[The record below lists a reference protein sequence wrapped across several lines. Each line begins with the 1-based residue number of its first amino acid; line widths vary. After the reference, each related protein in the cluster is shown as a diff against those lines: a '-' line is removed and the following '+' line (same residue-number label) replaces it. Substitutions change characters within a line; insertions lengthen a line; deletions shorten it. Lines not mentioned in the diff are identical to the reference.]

1 MISALSWGS
10 AGVGRT
16 SEIFRSQHLASQVG
30 GQLQAVEAGGL
41 LGEIHLRGNGA
52 LVRLGRQDFRVVG
65 DVGGLH
71 PVGAAGVYTQ
81 LQQFGLGVLDEG
93 FRLRDRRRLVCRC
106 VLFRV

>member
-1 MISALSWGS
+1 MISALLL
-10 AGVGRT
+10 GVGGRG
-16 SEIFRSQHLASQVG
+16 EHQRNFQEQHLARQVG
-30 GQLQAVEAGGL
+30 GQFQAVEAGCL

-71 PVGAAGVYTQ
+71 PIGAAGVYTEFQQ
-81 LQQFGLGVLDEG
+81 LGFGVLDKG
-93 FRLRDRRRLVCRC
+93 FRLRHRRRLVCRC